1 MDVLLKKCTIIDPSG
16 PHHRKEVDV
25 LIHNGV
31 IEKIGKRLTAP
42 NAKCKLVEANN
53 LHLSPGWLDIM
64 PWHGE
69 PGFEQVE
76 TLTSLCAAA
85 AAGGYTAVAP
95 APNTQP
101 VADQFNNVRALGH
114 FQNSY
119 GVRIHPLGALSVGTE
134 CKDLTEIYDLTQAGA
149 VAFTDGWKSV
159 QHSGLLLR
167 ALEYVR
173 PLKRTVINQPHERN
187 LENEGLMHEGV
198 TSTLL
203 GMKGIPALAEE
214 IMVHRDLE
222 LARYAGSAI
231 HILSITSKGSVRL
244 VKEGKKQGIPVSASV
259 AIMNLLAI
267 DEDVRD
273 FDPAYKIWPP
283 LRSAEDQK
291 ALLAGVKNQ
300 TIDVITSNHSPSDQ
314 EHKDLE
320 FAYAAYGITQLQTCF
335 PAFNSAFPEELDTF
349 VLAVSQNPRSILGL
363 KKVTIE
369 VGEPVEM
376 TLFNPTETWTF
387 TRSKNRSQA
396 INTPFFDH
404 PFTGKV
410 VGTIIGDQLN
420 II

>member
-1 MDVLLKKCTIIDPSG
+1 MDVLLKKCTVIDPSG

-42 NAKCKLVEANN
+42 NQKCKLVEAND

-85 AAGGYTAVAP
+85 SSGGYTALAP
-95 APNTQP
+95 APNTLP
-101 VADQFNNVRALGH
+101 VADQFNNVRALRH
-114 FQNSY
+114 FQNPQ

-134 CKDLTEIYDLTQAGA
+134 GKDLTEMYDLTQAGA

-173 PLKRTVINQPHERN
+173 PLGRTVINQPHERH

-222 LARYAGSAI
+222 LARYAGSSI
-231 HILSITSKGSVRL
+231 HILNISSKGSVRL
-244 VKEGKKQGIPVSASV
+244 IKEGKKQGIPVSASV
-259 AIMNLLAI
+259 AIMNLLAD
-267 DEDVRD
+267 DETIRD
-273 FDPAYKIWPP
+273 FDAVYKIWPP
-283 LRSAEDQK
+283 LRGTEDQK
-291 ALLAGVKNQ
+291 SLWSGVKNQ

-335 PAFNSAFPEELDTF
+335 PAFNSAYPDELDTF
-349 VLAVSQNPRSILGL
+349 VSAVSANPRRVLGL
-363 KKVTIE
+363 KKLMLE
-369 VGEPVEM
+369 VGQEVEM
-376 TLFNPTETWTF
+376 TLFSPTDTWTF
-387 TRSKNRSQA
+387 NRTKNKSLA
-396 INTPFFDH
+396 NNTPFFDRA
-404 PFTGKV
+404 FTGKV
-410 VGTIIGDQLN
+410 IGTIIGDQLN
-420 II
+420 LI